1 MKALILVDIQN
12 DFVANGALAVP
23 KGEEIVSVANR
34 LQNSDFFD
42 IIVATQDWHPN
53 NHSSFAANHT
63 NKNIGEMI
71 DFHGLPQ
78 ILWPIHC
85 IQHSEGAAL
94 VATLQTHHINKI
106 FYKGTDEN
114 IDSYSGFF
122 DNGHLKETG
131 LGKFL
136 KENEIL
142 EVYVIGLATDYCVKF
157 TALDAKSLGFET
169 YLIVDACRAVNLQK
183 NDEAEALENMK
194 KAGVNLIQS
203 SDILAIS

>member
-23 KGEEIVSVANR
+23 KGNEIVAVANN
-34 LQNSDFFD
+34 LQNSHFFD
-42 IIVATQDWHPN
+42 IIVATQDWHPK
-53 NHSSFAANHT
+53 NHGSFAANHT
-63 NKNIGEMI
+63 NKNIGDLI
-71 DFHGLPQ
+71 DFNGLSQ

-85 IQHSEGAAL
+85 VQHSEGAAL
-94 VATLQTHHINKI
+94 VSDLETKHIDKI

-122 DNGHLKETG
+122 DNGHRKQTG

-136 KENEIL
+136 KQSKVTK
-142 EVYVIGLATDYCVKF
+142 VYVIGLATDYCVKF

-169 YLIVDACRAVNLQK
+169 YLITDACRAVNLQK
-183 NDEAEALENMK
+183 DDEAKALEAAQQ
-194 KAGVNLIQS
+194 AGIYLIRS
-203 SDILAIS
+203 SDILAKS